1 MLVLTRRIGE
11 VIVINEDIRVTVV
24 SINGNRVR
32 LGISAPESV
41 SVDREE
47 IHRRR
52 YGLPVPDHQFEV
64 ATAEV

>member
-24 SINGNRVR
+24 SIHGNRVR
-32 LGISAPESV
+32 IGITAPESV

-52 YGLPVPDHQFEV
+52 NRLPVPDHQLEV
-64 ATAEV
+64 DMAEV